1 MKENGCNPWDNLI
14 KNAVPIESNLPDI
27 PEDKE
32 FEEMLEQY
40 TDKLYRIKNDL
51 EFLISDISYFDDS
64 RSEKSFEKEL
74 AELQKAYKTLEDLW
88 ES

>member
-1 MKENGCNPWDNLI
+1 MEKETNPWEEALANV
-14 KNAVPIESNLPDI
+14 KPVEGNLPDI

-74 AELQKAYKTLEDLW
+74 AELQKAYKTLENLW